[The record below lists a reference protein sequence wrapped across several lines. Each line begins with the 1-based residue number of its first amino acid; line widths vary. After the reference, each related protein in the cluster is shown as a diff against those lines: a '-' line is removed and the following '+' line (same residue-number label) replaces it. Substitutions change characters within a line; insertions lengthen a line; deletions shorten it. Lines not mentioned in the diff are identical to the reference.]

1 MQSYVF
7 DIVFSQYFGKSLVI
21 YLVPY
26 KTCTYNCIYCNL
38 GKTTIQTTE
47 RKEWIPLNN
56 ILKQFQNKL
65 SLNLDCNIISGL
77 GEPTLFSRLGEMIS
91 IIKSMTDITIVFLI
105 NGIFTMDS

>member
-1 MQSYVF
+1 MFWFQF
-7 DIVFSQYFGKSLVI
+7 FSKLFSRSLVI
-21 YLVPY
+21 YIVPF
-26 KTCTYNCIYCNL
+26 KTYTYNCICCNL
-38 GKTTIQTTE
+38 GKTTIKTIE
-47 RKEWIPLNN
+47 RKEWIPLND